1 MPTPAT
7 ADKRLG
13 QENLTSAT
21 KQRFP
26 CLRCYKVFTGQETLT
41 RHVLSHEISY
51 WCNYENCKHK
61 SGNQSNLNRHIREFH
76 LKEKPYKCDRENCR
90 YAFSTPGKLRGHKN
104 STHSKE
110 KPIKCKKCGA
120 GFSRPDSERRH
131 RKTCRSMTNAD
142 EQTVSESSY
151 VAPSGTSQL
160 VFSVAS
166 PDETVGIVLGGNLD
180 VVGHNESYPDNH
192 QPSQPKERPERCATS
207 AEIVVGP
214 AESPAA
220 RSRPARGDHGVESAR
235 RRKEL
240 RNRKGPPTSSRPP
253 RRKKPKLAS
262 SSPCSATNDTPQSIT
277 ASNLSPASIPVTTN
291 EQAVLSRSFL
301 SASSHTSPSACD
313 IPDIIEIASD
323 GGSHGPSPPIVGWSV
338 ERIVDE
344 LTTYLQDINKYHA
357 QLAAYIIESTEPTE
371 RRVYTGV
378 DHFAG
383 LNSIPA
389 VAKKDKSMG
398 VKFRTETSTD
408 IVATQGNPIIVERSK
423 KPCLEEWHCVVCIQT
438 DEQRVPRYQCHHVE
452 IKRNILAPNTIP
464 TSIPQW
470 RNPKGP
476 EESESNFQ
484 ELEDLERKCGFWLM
498 SRDDKASHTFRSE
511 YAATVSFYIEGW
523 LKKISIPGC
532 NTSSLVHYMA
542 HHGPNTTNLHYDTDI
557 SRSHHT
563 SEPALSEA
571 NKAIKMF
578 VEAFH
583 LVFRKAQPPPKQIE
597 LRDVL
602 LPFESV
608 DSTAKV
614 ESTPENSFGYPEDE
628 DKQVE
633 HYLETYCILG
643 CLICYSHSC
652 EHGEYDT
659 RNFRRPF
666 SIMPHLSD
674 TLKRR
679 GREIDDPVNV
689 PSNLSTLCS
698 RTCYRGL
705 NCLPDGAKPLPWS
718 EDERVV
724 LRSILITSYG
734 SKVKQDPFC
743 LVAQFLDRDCWDVY
757 CESSRLNIPPPRH
770 QPVHHPSITSV
781 PWYNPSKRT
790 LTRDWR
796 KQTVTH
802 DHQQRGLVEPCSHDG
817 PCTLETCTCVQNR
830 LLCEKFC
837 GCSVQTCA
845 YKFTG
850 CACHSQGKI
859 CFSRQ
864 KKGTCICLQLNR
876 ECDPELCGTCGAFE
890 RADPE
895 NAEDDRLH
903 SSGCQNCA
911 LQRGK
916 AKSLLLGESQLEGV
930 GYGLFT
936 AQSIARDDFI
946 IEYVGEII
954 HHDEGVRREARR
966 VYVFGEEANVSY
978 VFTLLEN
985 EGIWVDAAIYGN
997 LSRYINH
1004 ASKGGKYGCNI
1015 TPQILYVNGEYRIK
1029 FRATR
1034 DIKVGEELFF
1044 NYGKNFSILT
1054 KKRLDDKPPGMIQL
1068 E

>member
-26 CLRCYKVFTGQETLT
+26 CPRCYMVFAGQETLT
-41 RHVLSHEISY
+41 RHVLSHGISY
-51 WCNYENCKHK
+51 RCNYENCEHK

-76 LKEKPYKCDRENCR
+76 RRVKPYKCDRENCR

-110 KPIKCKKCGA
+110 KPIKCEKCGA

-131 RKTCRSMTNAD
+131 RKTCHSMTNAD

-180 VVGHNESYPDNH
+180 VVGQNES
-192 QPSQPKERPERCATS
+192 SQSTQERPDRCATP
-207 AEIVVGP
+207 AETVAGP
-214 AESPAA
+214 AESPAP
-220 RSRPARGDHGVESAR
+220 RSRPARGGHGVESAR

-240 RNRKGPPTSSRPP
+240 RKRKGSPTSSRPP

-291 EQAVLSRSFL
+291 EQAVLPRSFL

-313 IPDIIEIASD
+313 IPNIIEIASD

-344 LTTYLQDINKYHA
+344 LTTCLQDINKYHA

-389 VAKKDKSMG
+389 VAKKDGSMG

-408 IVATQGNPIIVERSK
+408 IVATQGNPTIVERSK

-484 ELEDLERKCGFWLM
+484 KLEDLERKCGFWLM

-511 YAATVSFYIEGW
+511 YAATVSLYLEGW
-523 LKKISIPGC
+523 LKKLSIPGC
-532 NTSSLVHYMA
+532 NTSSLVRYMA
-542 HHGPNTTNLHYDTDI
+542 HHGPNTTNLHYDPDI

-597 LRDVL
+597 LRDAL

-659 RNFRRPF
+659 RNLRRPF

-674 TLKRR
+674 ALKRR

-689 PSNLSTLCS
+689 PSNLPTLCS
-698 RTCYRGL
+698 RTCYREL
-705 NCLPDGAKPLPWS
+705 HCLPDGAKPLPWS

-796 KQTVTH
+796 KHTVTH

-817 PCTLETCTCVQNR
+817 PCTLETCTC
-830 LLCEKFC
+830 KFC

-911 LQRGK
+911 LQR
-916 AKSLLLGESQLEGV
+916 ESQLEG
-930 GYGLFT
+930 
-936 AQSIARDDFI
+936 SIARDDFI
-946 IEYVGEII
+946 IEY
-954 HHDEGVRREARR
+954 GVRREARR
-966 VYVFGEEANVSY
+966 VYVFGEEAN
-978 VFTLLEN
+978 N

-1015 TPQILYVNGEYRIK
+1015 TPQILY
-1029 FRATR
+1029 FSATR
-1034 DIKVGEELFF
+1034 DVKVGEELFF

-1054 KKRLDDKPPGMIQL
+1054 KKRLDDKPPEHDPARVKEAGIMHEKKDGAKGSRPKKQ
-1068 E
+1068 